1 MTKKRNRIGALS
13 LLGALAGFLFVMFQ
27 PWIALDR
34 LILFRSLSL
43 KHLLAAFFNASLI
56 GALADWFAVSALFK
70 HPIGI
75 ALPHTDIIARNKDA
89 IAEAVPRFLTSFVSE
104 EKIVVELGKVDFA
117 AKVEKLVAEG
127 DTREEIHDFVRTR
140 LSSLLSEAAPSAGA
154 RPEGLAIFVA
164 ELFAFAASSI
174 DPAAVFASLIQWA
187 RRERLDEK
195 IIEGAA
201 EFLRNQIGQNLARL
215 AAVITPIIK
224 RNAGWQGIFV
234 GQGTVERLLLGVQN
248 ELASVRSN
256 RGHEL
261 RRFLSGAIDS
271 FAARLAG
278 QQDDPGGER
287 QRFRASVRRVMEDP
301 DFQSRTTDFIA
312 NILQRL
318 GVDLARP
325 GSRFLEGLARIESA
339 LETQLGGNAVFRQG
353 FNRGVAS
360 LLSGMIA
367 RSRLIEGL
375 TGYLATLL
383 KSTDERDFVHRIEDA
398 VWNDLQYIRVNG
410 AMVGGLVGI
419 ALALLSA
426 LL

>member
-1 MTKKRNRIGALS
+1 MMTKRNRIGAFS

-34 LILFRSLSL
+34 LIIFRSLSV
-43 KHLLAAFFNASLI
+43 KALLAAFFDASLV

-70 HPIGI
+70 NPLGI
-75 ALPHTDIIARNKDA
+75 KLPHTDILAKNKDA
-89 IAEAVPRFLTSFVSE
+89 IAEAVPRFLTSFVNE
-104 EKIVVELGKVDFA
+104 EKILVELGRVDFA

-127 DTREEIHDFVRTR
+127 DARQEIHDFVSTR
-140 LSSLLSEAAPSAGA
+140 LSSLLSDAVPGTGA
-154 RPEGLAIFVA
+154 RSESLGAFVR
-164 ELFAFAASSI
+164 ELFAFAGRAI
-174 DPAAVFASLIQWA
+174 DPAAVFAALLTWA

-201 EFLRNQIGQNLARL
+201 ELVRNEIGKNLARL
-215 AAVITPIIK
+215 AAAITPIIK
-224 RNAGWQGIFV
+224 RNAGWQGFFV

-261 RRFLSGAIDS
+261 RRFLSDS
-271 FAARLAG
+271 LDSYAQRLAG
-278 QQDDPGGER
+278 QRGDPNGDRE
-287 QRFRASVRRVMEDP
+287 RFRASARRVMEDP
-301 DFQSRTTDFIA
+301 DFQSRCADFIA
-312 NILQRL
+312 DILRRL
-318 GVDLARP
+318 RVDIAAP

-339 LETQLGGNAVFRQG
+339 LETQLGRNAAFRQG
-353 FNRGVAS
+353 FNRGVAG
-360 LLSGMIA
+360 LLSGLIA
-367 RSRLIEGL
+367 RSQLIEGV

-383 KSTDERDFVHRIEDA
+383 KSTDERDFVRRIEDA

-410 AMVGGLVGI
+410 ALVGGLVGLL
-419 ALALLSA
+419 LALFSA

>member
-1 MTKKRNRIGALS
+1 MTKKRNRIGAIS

-75 ALPHTDIIARNKDA
+75 KLPHTDIIARNKDA

-117 AKVEKLVAEG
+117 AKVETLVAAG
-127 DTREEIHDFVRTR
+127 DARQEIHDFVRTR
-140 LSSLLSEAAPSAGA
+140 LSSLLSEAAPSVGA
-154 RPEGLAIFVA
+154 RSEGLGIFVR
-164 ELFAFAASSI
+164 ELFTFAGSSI
-174 DPAAVFASLIQWA
+174 DPAAVFASLIQLA
-187 RRERLDEK
+187 RRERLEEK

-201 EFLRNQIGQNLARL
+201 ELLRNQIGQNLARL

-261 RRFLSGAIDS
+261 RRFLSGAIDTY
-271 FAARLAG
+271 AARLAG

-287 QRFRASVRRVMEDP
+287 HRFRASIRRVMEDTE
-301 DFQSRTTDFIA
+301 FQSRTADFIA
-312 NILQRL
+312 DILRRL
-318 GVDLARP
+318 GVDLAKP

-339 LETQLGGNAVFRQG
+339 LETQLGGNAAFRQG
-353 FNRGVAS
+353 FNRGVAG

-367 RSRLIEGL
+367 KSRLIEGL